1 MDVWEVPVIA
11 KLLLSANHD
20 MREKNDQNQH
30 QDSVVEVR
38 IRKD

>member
-1 MDVWEVPVIA
+1 MIA

-20 MREKNDQNQH
+20 MEEKTDQKQH
-30 QDSVVEVR
+30 PDGVVEGR